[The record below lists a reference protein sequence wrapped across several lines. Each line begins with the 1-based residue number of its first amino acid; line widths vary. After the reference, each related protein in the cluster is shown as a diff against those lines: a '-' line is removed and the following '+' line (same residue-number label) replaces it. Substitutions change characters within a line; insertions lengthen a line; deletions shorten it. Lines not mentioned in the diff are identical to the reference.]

1 MNERRLIVEKI
12 KILTEEIR
20 ELEKDAIYL
29 DEDNYI
35 EVLYTARKIEEYR
48 NEIKELNKEIKKY

>member
-20 ELEKDAIYL
+20 ELEEDTIFL
-29 DEDNYI
+29 DYDDYI
-35 EVLYTARKIEEYR
+35 EAQYIIKKLRQYK